1 MSREN
6 YDADQ
11 AERVRRIQE
20 EIRRKI
26 AERRGQV
33 ATAPVEEAAP
43 APRFPSRP
51 VFEEQ
56 PLPPVWNPL
65 PARPPVLP
73 PPLTPSTYE
82 DSEALERQRRLDEQM
97 EELETRRR
105 EARRAAQ
112 ALAESG
118 GVPLS
123 AHDASAGSHGAAV
136 ASNSRSIAAELRS
149 PQALRRAMVMREILG
164 PPVALR

>member
-1 MSREN
+1 MSREQ

-26 AERRGQV
+26 AERRGQ
-33 ATAPVEEAAP
+33 AAP
-43 APRFPSRP
+43 ASAEAPPLPPRLPVRP

-56 PLPPVWNPL
+56 PLPPTWSPP
-65 PARPPVLP
+65 PAPPSFP
-73 PPLTPSTYE
+73 PPLSPSSYD
-82 DSEALERQRRLDEQM
+82 DSAALERQRRLEEQM
-97 EELETRRR
+97 AELEAKRR
-105 EARRAAQ
+105 ETRHAAQ

-118 GVPLS
+118 EMPADKHGTSHPDTAIAGGLS
-123 AHDASAGSHGAAV
+123 TGSLP
-136 ASNSRSIAAELRS
+136 AELRN
-149 PQALRRAMVMREILG
+149 PRALRRAMVMREVLG